1 MTYRLKLFFKIL
13 LTSIFILCI
22 PIFLVTSNV
31 RWVIDTPLLYSYG
44 FDKYDTAARTGIER
58 AELIK
63 AGKLFRDYFN
73 NDKELLQVRVVQ
85 NGVLR
90 NLYNAKE
97 IAHMVDVKDLVQ
109 GVFDTQI
116 YLGIFLATFVGLGFI
131 IYRLKWLRILGE
143 LIALGGMLTLAL
155 VVFVG
160 LLSLIG
166 FDKLFLAFHIISFD
180 NNLWQLDPRRDMLL
194 IMFPEGFFF
203 DATMWI
209 VGATVVQA
217 GILCLYKCWI
227 WMKKL
232 RLKI

>member
-13 LTSIFILCI
+13 LTLIFILCI
-22 PIFLVTSNV
+22 PVFLVISNV

-73 NDKELLQVRVVQ
+73 NDQELLQVRVVQ

-116 YLGIFLATFVGLGFI
+116 YLGIFIGAFVSMGFL
-131 IYRLKWLRILGE
+131 IYRFRWLSILGE
-143 LIALGGMLTLAL
+143 LIALGGMLTLSL
-155 VVFVG
+155 VVLVG

-180 NNLWQLDPRRDMLL
+180 NNLWQLDPRKDMLL

>member
-1 MTYRLKLFFKIL
+1 L
-13 LTSIFILCI
+13 
-22 PIFLVTSNV
+22 
-31 RWVIDTPLLYSYG
+31 
-44 FDKYDTAARTGIER
+44 
-58 AELIK
+58 
-63 AGKLFRDYFN
+63 
-73 NDKELLQVRVVQ
+73 
-85 NGVLR
+85 
-90 NLYNAKE
+90 
-97 IAHMVDVKDLVQ
+97 
-109 GVFDTQI
+109 
-116 YLGIFLATFVGLGFI
+116 

>member
-22 PIFLVTSNV
+22 PVFLVTSNV

-73 NDKELLQVRVVQ
+73 NDQNLLQVRVVQ

-90 NLYNAKE
+90 NIYNAKE
-97 IAHMVDVKDLVQ
+97 IAHMVDVKNLVQ
-109 GVFDTQI
+109 GVFNIQT
-116 YLGIFLATFVGLGFI
+116 YLGVVLAIFITLGFL
-131 IYRLKWLRILGE
+131 IYRAKWLRILGE

-194 IMFPEGFFF
+194 IMFPQGFFF

-209 VGATVVQA
+209 VGATVFQA
-217 GILCLYKCWI
+217 IILCLYKCWLLT
-227 WMKKL
+227 KKL
-232 RLKI
+232 RLNI

>member
-73 NDKELLQVRVVQ
+73 NDQELLQVRVVQ

-116 YLGIFLATFVGLGFI
+116 YLGIFLATVVGLGFL

>member
-22 PIFLVTSNV
+22 PVFLVTSNV

-73 NDKELLQVRVVQ
+73 NDQNLLQVRVVQ

-90 NLYNAKE
+90 NIYNAKE
-97 IAHMVDVKDLVQ
+97 IAHMVDVKNLVQ
-109 GVFDTQI
+109 GVFNIQT
-116 YLGIFLATFVGLGFI
+116 YLGVFLAIFITLGFL
-131 IYRLKWLRILGE
+131 IYRAKWLRILGE

-194 IMFPEGFFF
+194 IMFPQGFFF

-209 VGATVVQA
+209 VGATVFQA
-217 GILCLYKCWI
+217 IILCLYKCWL
-227 WMKKL
+227 WTKKL
-232 RLKI
+232 RLNI

>member
-73 NDKELLQVRVVQ
+73 NDQELLQMRVVQ

-116 YLGIFLATFVGLGFI
+116 YLGIFLATIVGLGFLI
-131 IYRLKWLRILGE
+131 NRLKWLRILGE

>member
-22 PIFLVTSNV
+22 PVFLVTSNV

-73 NDKELLQVRVVQ
+73 NDQDLLQVRVVQ

-116 YLGIFLATFVGLGFI
+116 YLSIFLATFVGLGFL

-155 VVFVG
+155 VLLVG

-194 IMFPEGFFF
+194 IMFPQGFFF

-209 VGATVVQA
+209 VGATVAQA
-217 GILCLYKCWI
+217 VILCLYKCWT
-227 WMKKL
+227 WTKKFK
-232 RLKI
+232 LKI

>member
-73 NDKELLQVRVVQ
+73 NDQELLQMRVVQ

-109 GVFDTQI
+109 GVFDTKI
-116 YLGIFLATFVGLGFI
+116 YLGIFLATFVGLGFL